1 MTSREFGEHHLLTPQ
16 GRARSEEAL
25 RTARRA
31 AVRPRAKGSAS
42 RLGDAEV
49 RGALLYQLREAP
61 SVVITGKLGPVK
73 NQIRRYLTLSTLLEN
88 AHESTAT
95 KRRWCRAV
103 RVATFAL
110 GGESAFAAASLHGV
124 KLAECMRHLRHW
136 VGQAFDLNEMY
147 QSGMACAADVVLMR
161 LHLIDRRSEEEAMLG
176 ALEDATAD
184 MAEPRAV
191 RYLFAH
197 LLLRLRTGI
206 FPMRHSE
213 QIAAAGNGIKRATYF
228 ASASGPLVELCSQ
241 GGRERLIEHD
251 CAHALDCAMFNWLNG
266 KKPKRTPR

>member
-16 GRARSEEAL
+16 GRARAEEAL

-31 AVRPRAKGSAS
+31 AIRPRAKGSAS

-110 GGESAFAAASLHGV
+110 GGESAFAAASLQGV
-124 KLAECMRHLRHW
+124 KLAECMRHLRH
-136 VGQAFDLNEMY
+136 
-147 QSGMACAADVVLMR
+147 
-161 LHLIDRRSEEEAMLG
+161 
-176 ALEDATAD
+176 
-184 MAEPRAV
+184 
-191 RYLFAH
+191 
-197 LLLRLRTGI
+197 
-206 FPMRHSE
+206 
-213 QIAAAGNGIKRATYF
+213 
-228 ASASGPLVELCSQ
+228 
-241 GGRERLIEHD
+241 
-251 CAHALDCAMFNWLNG
+251 
-266 KKPKRTPR
+266 